1 MNTPTVLISVAPF
14 AGAWIEIEL
23 LPICALVLWSH
34 PSRVRQNMLISL
46 CSLSKSMLHFLSVLV
61 FDNAKILQKCL
72 EILTVF
78 FEILLLGGKN
88 DLLSERVYQNLRLD
102 K

>member
-1 MNTPTVLISVAPF
+1 
-14 AGAWIEIEL
+14 
-23 LPICALVLWSH
+23 
-34 PSRVRQNMLISL
+34 
-46 CSLSKSMLHFLSVLV
+46 MLHFLTVLV
-61 FDNAKILQKCL
+61 FDNTEILQKCP

>member
-1 MNTPTVLISVAPF
+1 
-14 AGAWIEIEL
+14 
-23 LPICALVLWSH
+23 
-34 PSRVRQNMLISL
+34 
-46 CSLSKSMLHFLSVLV
+46 MLHFLTVLV
-61 FDNAKILQKCL
+61 FDNTEILQKCP

-78 FEILLLGGKN
+78 FEILLLSGKN